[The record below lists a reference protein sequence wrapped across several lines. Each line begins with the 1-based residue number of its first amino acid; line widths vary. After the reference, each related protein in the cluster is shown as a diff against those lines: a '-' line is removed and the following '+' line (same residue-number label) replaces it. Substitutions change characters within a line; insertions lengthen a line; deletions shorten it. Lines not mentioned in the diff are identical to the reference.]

1 MKNTDEFRKAL
12 EHKKL
17 PLLVL
22 DQKWHRL
29 FAIHGKTDEIRNA
42 ETELNN
48 LLARQGK
55 LNSDLKD
62 YKKVKNQL
70 MDEIVQNME
79 GSDGNASDKEKV
91 RDKDKRMI
99 DELNGRID
107 AAEAELLEL
116 PQKMKQV
123 NENLMILS
131 MEYFYAKIKINTQE
145 SKEIEEWINQVRI
158 DLKKNIIK
166 KQNRDINNRE
176 IYAYLHDICGPQVLD
191 LFDVEMEASDKES

>member
-1 MKNTDEFRKAL
+1 MKDTEEFRKAL
-12 EHKKL
+12 EHKKI

-29 FAIHGKTDEIRNA
+29 FAVHGKPEEIRSA

-55 LNSDLKD
+55 LNSYLKD

-79 GSDGNASDKEKV
+79 GFDGDASDKEKV

-99 DELNGRID
+99 DELNERIEQ
-107 AAEAELLEL
+107 AEAELTEL
-116 PQKMKQV
+116 PQKMKAV

-131 MEYFYAKIKINTQE
+131 MEYFYAKIRINAQE
-145 SKEIEEWINQVRI
+145 SKEIDEWIKQVRI

-176 IYAYLHDICGPQVLD
+176 IYAYLHDICGPEVLD
-191 LFDVEMEASDKES
+191 LFDVKLNDSVEES

>member
-99 DELNGRID
+99 DELNERID

-123 NENLMILS
+123 NEKLMILS

>member
-79 GSDGNASDKEKV
+79 GSVGNASDKEKV

-99 DELNGRID
+99 DELNERID
-107 AAEAELLEL
+107 VAEAELLEL